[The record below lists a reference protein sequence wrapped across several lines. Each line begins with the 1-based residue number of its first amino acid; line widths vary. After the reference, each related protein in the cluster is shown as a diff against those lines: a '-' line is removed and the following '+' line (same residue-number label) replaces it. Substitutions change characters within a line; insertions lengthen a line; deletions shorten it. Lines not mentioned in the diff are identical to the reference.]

1 MMPERLSKSSLST
14 LITFLPNLGSSK
26 QKFNDLQKIIREFKS
41 VNQTIE
47 AKALAIVV
55 LLKIQQ

>member
-14 LITFLPNLGSSK
+14 LITFLLNLGSSK